1 MSATDVDGD
10 GDANLELLAEAERES
25 DVVGGA
31 VERPR
36 DPARD
41 VAGVVEV
48 GEVACA
54 MAQCRLRVVAPL
66 TRASAVP
73 GRHTVTAHVRRPA
86 RAARLH
92 RPTERRVHEVRTTSP
107 RRCTHHTHTHPCN
120 GPLSGTTPRVS
131 RYPKGKTNLDFTGA
145 RDSEWQWHQLSH
157 MQVWYGMV
165 NVDLYSAI
173 ITKVSNAQVCTSL
186 QSDNHASTPPLSF

>member
-1 MSATDVDGD
+1 MSATDADGD

-31 VERPR
+31 VERR
-36 DPARD
+36 RHPARD

-48 GEVACA
+48 GEVACV

-86 RAARLH
+86 RAARHH

-107 RRCTHHTHTHPCN
+107 RRCTHHTHTRTHTRLTALCP
-120 GPLSGTTPRVS
+120 GLPRGWAGTRKVKPIWILLKQETVSGS
-131 RYPKGKTNLDFTGA
+131 GISWAICK
-145 RDSEWQWHQLSH
+145 
-157 MQVWYGMV
+157 YGMV
-165 NVDLYSAI
+165 W
-173 ITKVSNAQVCTSL
+173 
-186 QSDNHASTPPLSF
+186 